1 MNPGANIQIEG
12 ECRALQ
18 NEPLFVEIGEE
29 FANLAQFRF
38 PLSTGAKLRH
48 AIARVVEHES

>member
-18 NEPLFVEIGEE
+18 NEPLFVTIGEE

-48 AIARVVEHES
+48 AIARVVEHGS